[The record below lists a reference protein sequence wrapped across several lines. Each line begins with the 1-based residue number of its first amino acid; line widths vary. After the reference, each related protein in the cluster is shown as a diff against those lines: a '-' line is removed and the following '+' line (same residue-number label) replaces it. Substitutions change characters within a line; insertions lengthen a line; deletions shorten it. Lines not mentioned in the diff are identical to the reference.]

1 VTQEDPLEIN
11 CDDSKWKG
19 KNYRNLLSSIC
30 HLSSPRSGAVAWKK
44 LTPILQTMEIVRR
57 DSVPA
62 FVAPDKAIIR
72 ELAASRNSSAKKQS
86 LAEATIAVGDS
97 VTEHYHKVTEEFYY
111 ILSGTGLMKINDE
124 EEQVNPGD
132 TVIILP
138 GMRHKITNNGTVPL
152 VLLACC
158 SPEWTAEDQVLAE

>member
-1 VTQEDPLEIN
+1 
-11 CDDSKWKG
+11 
-19 KNYRNLLSSIC
+19 
-30 HLSSPRSGAVAWKK
+30 
-44 LTPILQTMEIVRR
+44 MEIIRR

-111 ILSGTGLMKINDE
+111 ILSGAGLMKINDL
-124 EEQVNPGD
+124 EEQLLPGD
-132 TVIILP
+132 TVIILQRI
-138 GMRHKITNNGTVPL
+138 RHKITTSGTAPL
-152 VLLACC
+152 VLRACC
-158 SPEWTAEDQVLAE
+158 SPE

>member
-1 VTQEDPLEIN
+1 MR
-11 CDDSKWKG
+11 G
-19 KNYRNLLSSIC
+19 KKKRNPPFICCLLSAIC
-30 HLSSPRSGAVAWKK
+30 YLGLAVTAKRVGIEKTK
-44 LTPILQTMEIVRR
+44 LLLQTMEIIQR
-57 DSVPA
+57 DSVPVFA
-62 FVAPDKAIIR
+62 APDKSIIR

-86 LAEATIAVGDS
+86 LAEATIAVGES
-97 VTEHYHKVTEEFYY
+97 VTEHFHRVTEEFYH

-138 GMRHKITNNGTVPL
+138 GMRHKITNNGPVPL

-158 SPEWTAEDQVLAE
+158 SPEWTAEDQVLVE

>member
-1 VTQEDPLEIN
+1 
-11 CDDSKWKG
+11 
-19 KNYRNLLSSIC
+19 
-30 HLSSPRSGAVAWKK
+30 
-44 LTPILQTMEIVRR
+44 MEIVRR

-124 EEQVNPGD
+124 EEQVHPGD